1 MIGYIIK
8 ISENLQAL
16 NSQDAAKLL
25 YSNSFSGFA
34 FSLLVSTVLAFGFPN
49 PVTEQAKSIWWGVML
64 TVLIMRLIDAIY
76 WQKSLSVKDTSG
88 SNGLKRFSVGCLL
101 TAGLW
106 SALPIII
113 FEQMN
118 LIEFTT
124 MVVIITS
131 MAVGAQLVLSASLL
145 LCISFTLI
153 LLMPISVLG
162 VLSPEEN
169 RQVLGF
175 LGFVFSVTLF
185 FTAYKAA
192 RFTAESINVKNIKT
206 SLAKQVK
213 VEKEQLNKVNNELSA
228 AYDKLNAIN
237 FNLEDEVKK
246 RTEKIY
252 QLSYID
258 PLTGLMNRKSFTQE
272 LAKLTARSAQ
282 STSVLALLF
291 IDLDGFKKINDT
303 MGHQV
308 GDSVLIEVANRIKA
322 FADDNKS
329 GRWGGDEFL
338 VALPYSDSETAQAI
352 ASAMI
357 TSISQAIL
365 VNANELHLSATI
377 GIAMSPEHSV
387 TATELIQLAD
397 LAMCEQKTIA
407 PRKPRLF
414 SAELQQKVVDSLE
427 ILDGLQHSLQ
437 RRQLFLCYQPIQCA
451 KDNTSWAFEALLRWD
466 FNGRLI
472 GPDIFIPL
480 AEKSGLI
487 KEIGA
492 WVLNRACMDASQ
504 WQHGRNAAVSVNVS
518 VIQLMDDSFLR
529 TLDNALRSSG
539 LAPHRLHLEITESVF
554 VDNHI
559 KIAQQLTAIQQR
571 KVHLSM
577 DDFGTGYS
585 SLSQLQ
591 NLSVNYVKI
600 DKSFIDNIEHNGE
613 AIIRATLFIAR
624 ELKCQTVAEG
634 VETKEQVIALTAMG
648 VDFLQGYYFA
658 KPMRNEALIN
668 WQNPITDTTQT

>member
-1 MIGYIIK
+1 
-8 ISENLQAL
+8 
-16 NSQDAAKLL
+16 
-25 YSNSFSGFA
+25 
-34 FSLLVSTVLAFGFPN
+34 LAFGFTN
-49 PVTEQAKSIWWGVML
+49 PVTEQAKLIWWGVML

-76 WQKSLSVKDTSG
+76 WQKRVSIKEVSG
-88 SNGLKRFSVGCLL
+88 SASIKRFSVGCLL
-101 TAGLW
+101 TACIW
-106 SALPIII
+106 SALPIVI
-113 FEQMN
+113 FEQMD
-118 LIEFTT
+118 LIEFTAV
-124 MVVIITS
+124 VVIMTS
-131 MAVGAQLVLSASLL
+131 MAAGAQLVLSASLL
-145 LCISFTLI
+145 LCISFTFI

-162 VLSPEEN
+162 ILSAQEH
-169 RQVLGF
+169 RQILGS
-175 LGFVFSVTLF
+175 LGLVFSTGLF
-185 FTAYKAA
+185 FSSFKAA

-213 VEKEQLNKVNNELSA
+213 VEKEQLKKVNNELSA

-237 FNLEDEVKK
+237 FNLEEEVNK

-252 QLSYID
+252 QLSYRD
-258 PLTGLMNRKSFTQE
+258 PLTNLMNRKSFTHE

-282 STSVLALLF
+282 STSPLALLF

-303 MGHQV
+303 MGHQM

-322 FADDNKS
+322 FADENKS

-357 TSISQAIL
+357 TSISQAIQ
-365 VNANELHLSATI
+365 VNTNELYLSATI
-377 GIAMSPEHSV
+377 GIAMSPQHST

-437 RRQLFLCYQPIQCA
+437 RRQLFLCYQPIQSA

-504 WQHGRNAAVSVNVS
+504 WQHGQHAAVSVNVS
-518 VIQLMDDSFLR
+518 VIQLMDDSFIR
-529 TLDNALRSSG
+529 IMDNALRSSG
-539 LAPHRLHLEITESVF
+539 LAPHRLHLEITESIF
-554 VDNHI
+554 VDNHS
-559 KIAQQLTAIQQR
+559 KIRQQLAAIQQR

-591 NLSVNYVKI
+591 TLSVNYVKI
-600 DKSFIDNIEHNGE
+600 DKSFVDNIEHNGE

-624 ELKCQTVAEG
+624 ELNCQTVAEG

-668 WQNPITDTTQT
+668 WQNPITDTTQP